1 MDNGSFSGSA
11 TSSLWSGGTGQ
22 FSNSSNVITTYFP
35 SPTEV
40 SSGSVMLTLTTND
53 PDGSG
58 PCPAVSESVTITI
71 NTADFVYANGDT
83 LNVCSGNETILFG
96 SGADFFIWSGG
107 IQDSIPFVPQSSAW
121 YEVTGYASSTCFDND
136 FIYVHVLPSPEF
148 ALPSDTIVCS
158 GVPFNV
164 SNSNLN
170 ESINWSWNGTAEN
183 IPFIPITSGYLN
195 YQSILGGCSKIDSIY
210 LQVIQTPSPVIIG
223 ENIVCQ
229 NAYGIAYTIENW
241 NNNSLTWTINNGEL
255 MGYIGNNM
263 NVHWFSDTAAL
274 SSIIVTET
282 VWGSSCSG
290 NDTLEIS
297 FESSISL
304 DPAQIQPLFSGSTVL
319 YTTMDYPIMIWGFEP
334 KSTNNETIIQN
345 QSNQYC
351 EFGNVDT
358 VNYYY
363 WVKIAENDSTCL
375 TKSYYNSPIYSAN
388 IATINIAESLV
399 SIYPN
404 PVNNELFVKNEGD
417 NTIEFYLSDF
427 TGRTLDHSMMNG
439 LTTRG
444 FDISTFETG
453 SYFFNYRSGG
463 SWKCMKFIKL

>member
-1 MDNGSFSGSA
+1 
-11 TSSLWSGGTGQ
+11 
-22 FSNSSNVITTYFP
+22 
-35 SPTEV
+35 
-40 SSGSVMLTLTTND
+40 
-53 PDGSG
+53 
-58 PCPAVSESVTITI
+58 
-71 NTADFVYANGDT
+71 
-83 LNVCSGNETILFG
+83 
-96 SGADFFIWSGG
+96 
-107 IQDSIPFVPQSSAW
+107 
-121 YEVTGYASSTCFDND
+121 
-136 FIYVHVLPSPEF
+136 
-148 ALPSDTIVCS
+148 
-158 GVPFNV
+158 
-164 SNSNLN
+164 
-170 ESINWSWNGTAEN
+170 
-183 IPFIPITSGYLN
+183 
-195 YQSILGGCSKIDSIY
+195 
-210 LQVIQTPSPVIIG
+210 
-223 ENIVCQ
+223 
-229 NAYGIAYTIENW
+229 
-241 NNNSLTWTINNGEL
+241 
-255 MGYIGNNM
+255 MGYTGNNM

-290 NDTLEIS
+290 TDTLEIS
-297 FESSISL
+297 FESSTSL
-304 DPAQIQPLFSGSTVL
+304 DPAQIQPLYSGSTIL

-363 WVKIAENDSTCL
+363 WVKIAANDSACL

-417 NTIEFYLSDF
+417 NTIEFYLSDD
-427 TGRTLDHSMMNG
+427 TGRTLDQSTMNG

-453 SYFFNYRSGG
+453 TYFFNYRSGG